1 MLPRLVCAVLSVY
14 LLAPSRALCR
24 MQMLCDVWLCNVHV
38 DNTSCMLLSG
48 SKALPLHNG
57 LAKWAC
63 GVEGF
68 ISLCILVE

>member
-1 MLPRLVCAVLSVY
+1 
-14 LLAPSRALCR
+14 
-24 MQMLCDVWLCNVHV
+24 MLCDVWLCNVHV
-38 DNTSCMLLSG
+38 NNTSCMLLSG